1 MILKTLSVLTGNVF
15 VFLTIYII
23 NEMRIADHD
32 KRQLTSEKGK
42 KHTVSSLKSQVS
54 LLTLIAIAFL
64 IIAFSP
70 QTHYDYDTDL
80 LPTDFHKDRRE
91 ALRKL
96 LPDSSVAVFF
106 SNPLC
111 TRSND
116 VEFDFHQDPNI
127 FYLTGLREPNSL
139 LILFK
144 EKQQIDTMFT
154 NEILVVM
161 DRDPK
166 AESWHGRR
174 LGKDGAQ
181 KRLELKSVITG
192 GSFRSM
198 NVNWKQ
204 YKKVFFFPMESDV
217 RDDPD
222 DPNDLS
228 KLIRKFRIGILKN
241 TNNDSLHLEEYMSM
255 MRQIKQPA
263 ELVLM
268 RKAITISGDAHIELM
283 KALEA
288 DMTEYQ
294 VQAIVEYEFK
304 KDGAEAVG
312 YPSICGAGE
321 NSCILHYTT
330 NRKPME
336 KNNLIVI
343 DAGAEYHGYS
353 ADITRTLPANG
364 KFTTEQKAIYDI
376 VLEAQLAGIKECIP
390 GNEFR
395 APHKAAVRIIKK
407 RLKELGI
414 ITNDED
420 YINYFFHGTSHYLG
434 LDVHDAGL
442 FGKLEGGN
450 VITVEPG
457 IYIPEGSPCDPKW
470 WNIGIRIEDDVLVTD
485 KLPEVLSG
493 FVPKTT
499 VDIEKMMLEK
509 SYLNKK

>member
-1 MILKTLSVLTGNVF
+1 MSCIESDRG
-15 VFLTIYII
+15 
-23 NEMRIADHD
+23 
-32 KRQLTSEKGK
+32 QGTSDRGQGK
-42 KHTVSSLKSQVS
+42 KRLVSSLI
-54 LLTLIAIAFL
+54 LFGLIFL
-64 IIAFSP
+64 FFSFSFKGN
-70 QTHYDYDTDL
+70 YEYDTDL
-80 LPTDFHKDRRE
+80 LPSYFHKDRRE
-91 ALRKL
+91 TLRQL

-106 SNPLC
+106 SNPVC

-116 VEFDFHQDPNI
+116 VEFDFHQDPNL
-127 FYLTGLREPNSL
+127 FYLTGLREPNSVFV
-139 LILFK
+139 LFK
-144 EKQQIDTMFT
+144 EKQQIDTLFT
-154 NEILVVM
+154 NEILFVM
-161 DRDPK
+161 HRDPN

-174 LGKDGAQ
+174 LGADGAK
-181 KRLELKSVITG
+181 KRLEINSVLTDEA
-192 GSFRSM
+192 FR
-198 NVNWKQ
+198 NLNIDWKK
-204 YKKVFFFPMESDV
+204 YKKVFFFPMEPDV
-217 RDDPD
+217 RDDAE

-228 KLIRKFRIGILKN
+228 ELIRKFRNGIYKN
-241 TNNDSLHLEEYMSM
+241 TNNDSLYLSEYMSM
-255 MRQIKQPA
+255 MRQIKLPE

-268 RKAITISGDAHIELM
+268 RKAITISGEAHIELM
-283 KALEA
+283 KALES

-294 VQAIVEYEFK
+294 GQAIIEYEFK
-304 KDGAEAVG
+304 KRGAESVG

-336 KNNLIVI
+336 KNNLIVV

-364 KFTTEQKAIYDI
+364 KFTMEQKAIYDI

-395 APHKAAVRIIKK
+395 APHKAAVRVIKK

-414 ITNDED
+414 IANEED
-420 YINYFFHGTSHYLG
+420 YIKYFFHGTSHYLG
-434 LDVHDAGL
+434 LDVHDAGMY
-442 FGKLEGGN
+442 GKLEGGN

-470 WNIGIRIEDDVLVTD
+470 WNIGIRIEDDVLVSAY
-485 KLPEVLSG
+485 LPEVLSG

-499 VDIEKMMLEK
+499 LDIEKMMAEK

>member
-1 MILKTLSVLTGNVF
+1 MK
-15 VFLTIYII
+15 
-23 NEMRIADHD
+23 
-32 KRQLTSEKGK
+32 EKLR
-42 KHTVSSLKSQVS
+42 SSSFVS
-54 LLTLIAIAFL
+54 LLNTQYSIPLFIAGIFFL
-64 IIAFSP
+64 VTAFSF
-70 QTHYDYDTDL
+70 QSSYDYDTDL
-80 LPTDFHKDRRE
+80 LPVDFHKDRRE
-91 ALRKL
+91 VLRKM

-116 VEFDFHQDPNI
+116 VEFDFHQDPNL
-127 FYLTGLREPNSL
+127 FYFTGLREPNSM

-144 EKQQIDTMFT
+144 EKQQIDSMFT

-174 LGKDGAQ
+174 LGQEGA
-181 KRLELKSVITG
+181 KNKLEVNSVITG
-192 GSFRSM
+192 AFFLSM
-198 NVNWKQ
+198 NVNWKK
-204 YKKVFFFPMESDV
+204 YKKVFFFPMPPDV
-217 RDDPD
+217 MNDPD

-228 KLIRKFRIGILKN
+228 ELIRRFRTGISPN
-241 TNNDSLHLEEYMSM
+241 TNNDTLHLDQYVSI

-263 ELVLM
+263 ELVLL
-268 RKAITISGDAHIELM
+268 RKAITISGEAHIELM
-283 KALEA
+283 KAMEP

-304 KDGAEAVG
+304 KRGAEAVG

-321 NSCILHYTT
+321 NTCILHYTT

-336 KNNLIVI
+336 KNNLIVV
-343 DAGAEYHGYS
+343 DAGAEYHGYT

-376 VLEAQLAGIKECIP
+376 VLEAQEAGIKECII

-395 APHKAAVRIIKK
+395 APHKAAVKVIKK

-420 YINYFFHGTSHYLG
+420 YIKYFFHGTSHYLG
-434 LDVHDAGL
+434 LDVHDAGMY
-442 FGKLEGGN
+442 GKLEGGN

-470 WNIGIRIEDDVLVTD
+470 WNIGIRIEDDVLITD
-485 KLPEVLSG
+485 GKPEVLSG
-493 FVPKTT
+493 FIPKTT
-499 VDIEKMMLEK
+499 VDIEKMMAEK
-509 SYLNKK
+509 SYLNSGSK